1 VAAIDFWSGKGWRW
15 REILGMS
22 AMWASLM
29 LLLYECGSQLLRKVS
44 LLEMLINVSCSQV
57 NRSFQSYNVL
67 NSYDL
72 YPMLIVRGK
81 SPVKF
86 VSNWEERGNSIMST
100 CLLTKTT
107 RILLIIVWKRLNLW
121 IMLLT
126 WYKFFSWQRIKFLA
140 NCTKKNLPKNREH
153 FSPIYKVN

>member
-1 VAAIDFWSGKGWRW
+1 M
-15 REILGMS
+15 LGVL
-22 AMWASLM
+22 AGFTYATTLRMW
-29 LLLYECGSQLLRKVS
+29 QLLRKVS

-86 VSNWEERGNSIMST
+86 VSN
-100 CLLTKTT
+100 
-107 RILLIIVWKRLNLW
+107 
-121 IMLLT
+121 
-126 WYKFFSWQRIKFLA
+126 
-140 NCTKKNLPKNREH
+140 
-153 FSPIYKVN
+153 